1 MAIDEEELGDKVC
14 SEVNAFLRKV
24 EKDTDCADHFH
35 LAKFVFNVPQEESG
49 SKSEGWI
56 YGGGFGPTRGRTR
69 SHPALGEDSDSD
81 IEVPRFQSLDY
92 AEDSDGDL
100 EVERDIK
107 VVEEVVVLEHMTHTD
122 LAQVGLQ
129 VWRGALLLA
138 DWLLQNRGQILE
150 KSILEVGAGTG
161 LASLIAARCGATSV
175 LATDLKDQVVLDLL
189 QRNMTRNAS
198 LAGCKVSVMP
208 LDFNDDLS
216 QVTGLEK
223 VDLVLAGDVI
233 YDDTI
238 TDSFV
243 KFLLRLRHHSSGPLK
258 ALVTLERRVVF
269 TVADLE
275 ERCPAFEHLMSRLD
289 EEKERVV
296 VKEVEID
303 WEQHLC
309 YERSNELVLLQI
321 LVL

>member
-1 MAIDEEELGDKVC
+1 M
-14 SEVNAFLRKV
+14 R
-24 EKDTDCADHFH
+24 
-35 LAKFVFNVPQEESG
+35 
-49 SKSEGWI
+49 
-56 YGGGFGPTRGRTR
+56 
-69 SHPALGEDSDSD
+69 
-81 IEVPRFQSLDY
+81 
-92 AEDSDGDL
+92 
-100 EVERDIK
+100 
-107 VVEEVVVLEHMTHTD
+107 
-122 LAQVGLQ
+122 
-129 VWRGALLLA
+129 
-138 DWLLQNRGQILE
+138 E

-161 LASLIAARCGATSV
+161 LASLIAARCGASRWVGASSLRFSSQLCSV

-233 YDDTI
+233 YDDGI

-258 ALVTLERRVVF
+258 VLATLERRVVF

-275 ERCPAFEHLMSRLD
+275 ERCPAFEHLMLKLE

-296 VKEVEID
+296 VKEIEID

>member
-1 MAIDEEELGDKVC
+1 M
-14 SEVNAFLRKV
+14 
-24 EKDTDCADHFH
+24 
-35 LAKFVFNVPQEESG
+35 
-49 SKSEGWI
+49 
-56 YGGGFGPTRGRTR
+56 
-69 SHPALGEDSDSD
+69 
-81 IEVPRFQSLDY
+81 
-92 AEDSDGDL
+92 
-100 EVERDIK
+100 
-107 VVEEVVVLEHMTHTD
+107 
-122 LAQVGLQ
+122 
-129 VWRGALLLA
+129 LA
-138 DWLLQNRGQILE
+138 DWLLQNRGEVRE
-150 KSILEVGAGTG
+150 KSVLEVGAGTG
-161 LASLIAARCGATSV
+161 LASLIAARCGASV

-189 QRNMTRNAS
+189 QRNVTRNTS
-198 LAGCKVSVMP
+198 LADGKVSVMP
-208 LDFNDDLS
+208 LDFNDDLT

-243 KFLLRLRHHSSGPLK
+243 KFLLRLRHQSSRPLK

-275 ERCPAFEHLMSRLD
+275 ERCPAFEHLMSRLE

-296 VKEVEID
+296 VKELGID
-303 WEQHLC
+303 WEQNLC